1 MYTNPLE
8 HFRINIKE
16 MISLDANEALVVYRE
31 DGTTKEVSHYVQ
43 FGPTLVMPQANE
55 W

>member
-31 DGTTKEVSHYVQ
+31 DNTTKEVSRYVQ